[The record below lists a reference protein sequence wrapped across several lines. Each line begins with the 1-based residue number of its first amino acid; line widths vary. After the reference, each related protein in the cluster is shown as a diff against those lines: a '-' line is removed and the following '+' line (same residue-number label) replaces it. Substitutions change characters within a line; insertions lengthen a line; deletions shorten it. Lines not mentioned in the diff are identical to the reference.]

1 MLAYSEASI
10 YPLRIS
16 KEENRKH
23 VINLLLLDTTRSG
36 QKKRYCLINNMRRL
50 LPNQASKDKKR
61 KEFCLRCL
69 SHFSLSMTLIYSLR
83 IFLSKSEGSIKC
95 IPNNEEKYLSFSK
108 DVVVGSYINK
118 EGPREVKVRN
128 ELRFIDSFKFM
139 ASFLGKL
146 VSNLSHES

>member
-36 QKKRYCLINNMRRL
+36 QKKHYCLINNMRRL
-50 LPNQASKDKKR
+50 LSNQVSKDKKR

-69 SHFSLSMTLIYSLR
+69 SHFSSKEKLALHEEYCSRNDAVRIEMPDEGRMLKFKNRNHSMGVPFVVYAD
-83 IFLSKSEGSIKC
+83 FEACNKSISGC
-95 IPNNEEKYLSFSK
+95 
-108 DVVVGSYINK
+108 
-118 EGPREVKVRN
+118 
-128 ELRFIDSFKFM
+128 
-139 ASFLGKL
+139 
-146 VSNLSHES
+146 